1 MEAIEIFFTTW
12 KNTAL
17 AFYSFFGFLGVC
29 TAIAFRL
36 RAMYKRRIDEAQE
49 DAKLDQRHTFQAG
62 YFDVTEKRYDRML
75 DRMIEIE
82 KDLVKINAILKDG
95 L

>member
-36 RAMYKRRIDEAQE
+36 RAMYKRRIDEAQAE
-49 DAKLDQRHTFQAG
+49 AKLDQRHVFQAG
-62 YFDVTEKRYDRML
+62 YFDVQEKRYDRML

-82 KDLVKINAILKDG
+82 KELRDINNLLSK
-95 L
+95 

>member
-1 MEAIEIFFTTW
+1 MEAIELFFTTW

-29 TAIAFRL
+29 TAIVFRV
-36 RAMYKRRIDEAQE
+36 RAMYKKRIEEVQKEAQ
-49 DAKLDQRHTFQAG
+49 LDQRHEFQAG
-62 YFDVTEKRYDRML
+62 YFDLQENRYNRMQ

-82 KDLVKINAILKDG
+82 KELIHIKHLLKS
-95 L
+95 